1 MLYKEY
7 NKDIGSIEF
16 VLLNGMN
23 NRDIQY
29 IDISKHKSIGTDEFD
44 KISKESKLLRLIY
57 LLQNM
62 RKNRHSIYSD
72 ETLLMCETTDVDKI
86 FQTISFESLI
96 ADDIALLI
104 QLFHAKETLVFS
116 NTKLRMEQG
125 IKIPEWLQLLII
137 MKMRYLS
144 GEASLTVIIDSNA
157 AKELLEYKKED
168 IPVFVYFYIIDGD
181 SVSSNGHRFLKE
193 VIQWK

>member
-29 IDISKHKSIGTDEFD
+29 IDISKHKSIGKDEFD

-62 RKNRHSIYSD
+62 RKNRHSRYSD